1 MNPSRLCLFNLLLSL
16 PLLAPSF
23 TKAAE
28 KDPVGTTVSATD
40 FGAIPDDGK
49 DDTTAI
55 LNAIAAS
62 KQHGSH
68 QLVFPKG
75 RYDIS
80 ADFLQPS
87 KKSLFF
93 EKFSDFTVDGQGS
106 TLMFTGRSSALQFR
120 DCKNLAIRNL
130 NIDWA
135 RPPFSQGKVVAVDG
149 MSFDVQIEET
159 YPVTGWEEFEA
170 VMDYDPATKFPLGNM
185 QILANSGIISCRLV
199 APQRLRLEIKTSG
212 NAAQAA
218 HYKKTI
224 PQLDGK
230 LIVLRHVIYGN
241 YGLGFVEC
249 KDVTIENVN
258 VYAVPGM
265 GLHAQGVENI
275 SLRRVGI
282 RPRPGS
288 GRLMSSTADG
298 QYYTHCSGLI
308 SIEDSWF
315 EGMGDDCFNACAKYK
330 TVTRVVT
337 PTSIEAVVQGLTWR
351 GPTPKTGETLE
362 FADAKTLAVH
372 GTATVKNARWDQLA
386 KVFRIEL
393 DQPLPAD
400 VGVDDF
406 FTITNY
412 LPKVR
417 ISNSTFRGGAARG
430 LLFST
435 RDVVVENSTIQGH
448 AFAGMMLMAG
458 RRSAFQ
464 GPSVDNIVIRG
475 NTISDCGG
483 TAIYVDASVPKP
495 GDTNGNIVI
504 EKNTIK
510 GNAGSG
516 LWHFRNDHPEWMYWN
531 AALCLTSVKDV
542 VVRDN
547 RISGYEP
554 ALYVNHASRVSVTGN
569 KLDAP
574 SAFYIGAKT
583 NEVTATDNTLLG
595 APTLRTTGDSQINF
609 INILR

>member
-1 MNPSRLCLFNLLLSL
+1 MIAFHRIFACLSL
-16 PLLAPSF
+16 ATLAMQS
-23 TKAAE
+23 TAQAN
-28 KDPVGTTVSATD
+28 DASTVVSVAD
-40 FGAIPDDGK
+40 FGALPDDGK

-62 KQHGSH
+62 KEKGSRR
-68 QLVFPKG
+68 LVFPKG

-80 ADFLQPS
+80 VDYMQPS

-93 EKFSDFTVDGQGS
+93 DNFNDFTVDGQGS
-106 TLMFTGRSSALQFR
+106 TLMFTGRCSALQFR
-120 DCKNLAIRNL
+120 DCKNLSIRSL

-149 MSFDVQIEET
+149 MGFDVQIDEA
-159 YPVTGWEEFEA
+159 YPVTGYEEFEA
-170 VMDYDPATKFPLGNM
+170 VMDYDPVTRFPLGNM
-185 QILANSGIISCRLV
+185 QILANSGIVSCRLI
-199 APQRLRLEIKTSG
+199 APQRLHLEIKTSP
-212 NAAQAA
+212 NAPQAA
-218 HYKKTI
+218 HYRKTI

-249 KDVTIENVN
+249 KDVTIEDVN
-258 VYAVPGM
+258 IYTVPGM

-282 RPRPGS
+282 RPPVGS
-288 GRLMSSTADG
+288 NRLMSSTADG

-330 TVTRVVT
+330 TVTRIVT
-337 PTSIEAVVQGLTWR
+337 PTSIEGLVQGRTWR
-351 GPTPKTGETLE
+351 GPTPKAGETLE

-372 GTATVKNARWDQLA
+372 GTAKVKSARWDQPA
-386 KVFRIEL
+386 QIFRIEL
-393 DQPLPAD
+393 EQPLPPD

-406 FTITNY
+406 FTITTY

-417 ISNSTFRGGAARG
+417 INNSTFRGGAARG

-435 RDVVVENSTIQGH
+435 RDVIVENSTIQGH

-464 GPSVDNIVIRG
+464 GPSVENVIIRG
-475 NTISDCGG
+475 NTFSDCGG
-483 TAIYVDASVPKP
+483 TAIYVDASVSKP

-504 EKNTIK
+504 ENNTIK
-510 GNAGSG
+510 GKASPAF
-516 LWHFRNDHPEWMYWN
+516 WHFRNDQPEWMYWN

-542 VVRDN
+542 IVRDN

-554 ALYVNHASRVSVTGN
+554 ALFVNYASRVSVTGN
-569 KLDAP
+569 KLDAAA
-574 SAFYIGAKT
+574 AFYIGAKT
-583 NEVTATDNTLLG
+583 SEVTASDNALLG
-595 APTLRTTGDSQINF
+595 TPTLHASGNSQINF